1 MRYWQDLHHTESS
14 YAEYIHSHIFFIH
27 SKRPQCRNPD
37 CDSKRLKC
45 VPYSKIGAGRFKI
58 VRNFVNFSSDGT
70 KATLAIKGESRKND
84 QITGSNRTLN
94 SLKSSNDIRL
104 YKLFGYFS
112 SKGKSISFLPFR
124 HLICS
129 RDMKQENQRCCS
141 DKDKFSSHLALS
153 NELVNTYTANSY
165 EGKPGI
171 NLNSFYEDT
180 LQKSFL
186 EQTPSS
192 MQDEL
197 VMSDL
202 SSKEVLASVHETGIS
217 STTASSEKK
226 SEFEVTSFSQ
236 DTLEES
242 TMEHTSS
249 LIQDTIL
256 ESDASSKEVLAS
268 VHETGISSTTAS
280 SEKKSEFEV
289 TSFSQ
294 DTLEESTME
303 HTSSLFQDT
312 SLESDASSKEV
323 LASVHETGISSTT
336 ASSEKK
342 SEFEVTS
349 FSQNTLEESTV
360 EHAPSLIQDTILES
374 DVSSKEVLA
383 SMHETGISST
393 TTSSEKKSEFE
404 VISFSQNTLEESNM
418 EQKPSSIQDVIL
430 TSDTRIDEVLAS
442 AHKTGISSTTAT
454 DGRPGIEGTLFN
466 QNTSKESTVDQ
477 TPSPMVDAVVKS
489 YFRKGDILDSNSH
502 SRMYTAVGEF
512 SGAKASRIYTY
523 MHEAHSRSN
532 AIEETSK
539 DNKAVVPAHG
549 HVIIS
554 STVKKLANTLLRSSY
569 SSYMESIADN
579 PANGLKIE
587 AWQKATPL
595 LRTVEVTQL
604 KSTLLSELSSK
615 DLEVSLQ
622 KSSGIVRTS
631 TGVQEQVEVL
641 ETEKYGDS
649 VDDSFE
655 EGTESIEA
663 SMMHNNFSPFME
675 FNSLILKSKNPSAV
689 LKGKSILDERF
700 EISPSYK
707 MQSAALTEIDDNNKL
722 PLIPTKYSRQ
732 LSSTVLEKPLSK
744 VEMKQDSLNPAKE
757 ISVQKSESGNS
768 VSERTMAMHK
778 ISLSRTDSEFSS
790 NMFLL
795 SSTQVKFASQSL
807 LQDVTAKQS
816 DIDFSMT
823 HSQTH
828 YLPKNSYIDARKK
841 MTKDQQ
847 FVDADA
853 SSKFPESKKG
863 NKQWKKEGLEGKIVA
878 EKLSGNIKIST
889 DENTLLKSSE
899 IHEKEI
905 TKASENTESDII
917 GTRRTEIDSD
927 KSETMKVVYS
937 DAGTSETILLNQ
949 IDSHLKRN
957 TTISESE
964 IQLTTP
970 ITTIAMS
977 GDPTFEKEN
986 QKLPHLAQKT
996 DEFGWDSSKP
1006 YAIKHKNFDDT
1017 FGFEDFY
1024 NGSLVAPIVNLKEI
1038 EEGRFVEKLVF
1049 PSAVSYQDL
1058 WKIIFVIV
1066 FC

>member
-1 MRYWQDLHHTESS
+1 LQNFVYKTQDIQPKENTKQGSSLITWITKYVYRYVNNNDSSKSCIECQLRVMRYWQDLHHTESS

-70 KATLAIKGESRKND
+70 KATLANKGESRKND

-112 SKGKSISFLPFR
+112 SKGKSIIFLPFR

-141 DKDKFSSHLALS
+141 EKDKFSSHLALS

-171 NLNSFYEDT
+171 NLTSFYEDT

-242 TMEHTSS
+242 TVEHTSS
-249 LIQDTIL
+249 LI
-256 ESDASSKEVLAS
+256 
-268 VHETGISSTTAS
+268 
-280 SEKKSEFEV
+280 
-289 TSFSQ
+289 
-294 DTLEESTME
+294 
-303 HTSSLFQDT
+303 QDT

-323 LASVHETGISSTT
+323 LASVHETGISFT
-336 ASSEKK
+336 ATSSEKK
-342 SEFEVTS
+342 SEFEVT
-349 FSQNTLEESTV
+349 
-360 EHAPSLIQDTILES
+360 
-374 DVSSKEVLA
+374 
-383 SMHETGISST
+383 
-393 TTSSEKKSEFE
+393 
-404 VISFSQNTLEESNM
+404 SFSQNTLEESNM

-430 TSDTRIDEVLAS
+430 MSDARSDEVLAS
-442 AHKTGISSTTAT
+442 VHKTGISSTTAT

-532 AIEETSK
+532 TIEETSK

-641 ETEKYGDS
+641 ETERYGDS

-675 FNSLILKSKNPSAV
+675 FNSLLLKSKNPPAV
-689 LKGKSILDERF
+689 LKSKSILDKRF
-700 EISPSYK
+700 ELSPSYK

-778 ISLSRTDSEFSS
+778 ISLSRIDSEFSS

-899 IHEKEI
+899 VNEKEI

-957 TTISESE
+957 TTISEPE
-964 IQLTTP
+964 IQLTTS

-1006 YAIKHKNFDDT
+1006 YAVKHKNFDDT
-1017 FGFEDFY
+1017 FGFEDSY

-1038 EEGRFVEKLVF
+1038 EEGKIFILSPDFIILLTLLILVCYKLLRRSLQRYSPSKEGNRSNNKEKPQIETVTTKFDIFMAPTGEIKFELK
-1049 PSAVSYQDL
+1049 QEL
-1058 WKIIFVIV
+1058 KIT
-1066 FC
+1066 